1 MAKLTTYQADTR
13 FASGDILIKDGT
25 NGTRKIAAS
34 DAAVEF
40 AGLVSAVNHR
50 NIYRGK
56 SLGTSVTAAQKA
68 AIANGTF
75 DDLFIG
81 DYWTIGGI
89 KYRIADM
96 DYWLNCGDTSTT
108 KHHLVM
114 IPDRALYSAPMN
126 NTNTTDGGYVGSK
139 MYTTNLTQAKTT
151 IATAFGFG
159 AMLLTH
165 REHLTNAVTA
175 GAPSGSAW
183 FDSTVELMNEPM
195 VYGSHFFAPANN
207 GATVPARHTINN
219 SQLSIF
225 RLNPTMIK
233 NLETIWLRDVV
244 SAASFASVYVGGSSY
259 SYAASYSCGVRPDF
273 AIVGN

>member
-25 NGTRKIAAS
+25 NGTRKISAS

-114 IPDRALYSAPMN
+114 IPDKGLYLAVMN
-126 NTNTTDGGYVGSK
+126 NTNTTNGGYVGSK
-139 MYTTNLTQAKTT
+139 MYTTNLAQAKTT
-151 IATAFGFG
+151 ISTAFGD
-159 AMLLTH
+159 MLLTH
-165 REHLTNAVTA
+165 RKYLTNAVTA
-175 GAPSGSAW
+175 GVPSGGAW

-207 GATVPARHTINN
+207 GATVPTRYTINN

-225 RLNPTMIK
+225 RLNPTMFK
-233 NLETIWLRDVV
+233 DRESIWLRDVV
-244 SAASFASVYVGGSSY
+244 SAARFAFVYTYGNATCSGASGSH
-259 SYAASYSCGVRPDF
+259 GVRPDF

>member
-25 NGTRKIAAS
+25 NGTRKISAS

-81 DYWTIGGI
+81 DYWTIGSI

-114 IPDRALYSAPMN
+114 IPDQSLYSAVMN

-139 MYTTNLTQAKTT
+139 MYTTNLAQAKTT
-151 IATAFGFG
+151 ISTAFGD
-159 AMLLTH
+159 MLLTH
-165 REHLTNAVTA
+165 REYLTNAVTA
-175 GAPSGSAW
+175 GAPSGGAW

-195 VYGSHFFAPANN
+195 VYGSHFFASANN
-207 GATVPARHTINN
+207 GVTVPTRYTINN

-233 NLETIWLRDVV
+233 NRETIWLRDVV
-244 SAASFASVYVGGSSY
+244 SAASFAIVYYLG
-259 SYAASYSCGVRPDF
+259 YAAYNGASASNGVRPDF

>member
-1 MAKLTTYQADTR
+1 M
-13 FASGDILIKDGT
+13 
-25 NGTRKIAAS
+25 
-34 DAAVEF
+34 
-40 AGLVSAVNHR
+40 
-50 NIYRGK
+50 
-56 SLGTSVTAAQKA
+56 TAAQKA
-68 AIANGTF
+68 AIASGTF

-81 DYWTIGGI
+81 DYWTIGSI

-114 IPDRALYSAPMN
+114 IPDNALYSAVMN
-126 NTNTTDGGYVGSK
+126 DTNTTAGGYVGSK
-139 MYTTNLTQAKTT
+139 MYTTNLAQAKTT
-151 IATAFGFG
+151 ISTAFGD
-159 AMLLTH
+159 MLLTH
-165 REHLTNAVTA
+165 REYLTNAVTA
-175 GAPSGSAW
+175 GAPSGGAW

-207 GATVPARHTINN
+207 GVTVPTRYTINN

-233 NLETIWLRDVV
+233 DRETIWLRDVV
-244 SAASFASVYVGGSSY
+244 SAANFAFVGNGGDAHYYNASVSI
-259 SYAASYSCGVRPDF
+259 GVRPDF

>member
-25 NGTRKIAAS
+25 NGTRKISAS

-56 SLGTSVTAAQKA
+56 SLGTLVTEAQKA

-114 IPDRALYSAPMN
+114 IPDKALYSAVMN
-126 NTNTTDGGYVGSK
+126 DTNTTDGGYVGSK
-139 MYTTNLTQAKTT
+139 MYTTNLAQAKTT
-151 IATAFGFG
+151 ISTAFGG
-159 AMLLTH
+159 MLLTH
-165 REHLTNAVTA
+165 REYLTNAVTA
-175 GAPSGSAW
+175 GAPSGGAW

-195 VYGSHFFAPANN
+195 VYGSHFFAPGNN
-207 GATVPARHTINN
+207 GVTIPTRYTINN

-225 RLNPTMIK
+225 RLNPTMFK
-233 NLETIWLRDVV
+233 NRESIWLRDVV
-244 SAASFASVYVGGSSY
+244 SAAGFAVVHVSGYPHYGNASY
-259 SYAASYSCGVRPDF
+259 SYGVRPDF

>member
-25 NGTRKIAAS
+25 NGTRKISAS

-81 DYWTIGGI
+81 DYWTIGSI

-96 DYWLNCGDTSTT
+96 DYWLNCGD
-108 KHHLVM
+108 
-114 IPDRALYSAPMN
+114 
-126 NTNTTDGGYVGSK
+126 
-139 MYTTNLTQAKTT
+139 
-151 IATAFGFG
+151 
-159 AMLLTH
+159 
-165 REHLTNAVTA
+165 
-175 GAPSGSAW
+175 
-183 FDSTVELMNEPM
+183 
-195 VYGSHFFAPANN
+195 
-207 GATVPARHTINN
+207 
-219 SQLSIF
+219 
-225 RLNPTMIK
+225 
-233 NLETIWLRDVV
+233 
-244 SAASFASVYVGGSSY
+244 
-259 SYAASYSCGVRPDF
+259 SCC
-273 AIVGN
+273 

>member
-1 MAKLTTYQADTR
+1 MANLTTYQADTR

-81 DYWTIGGI
+81 DYWTIGSI

-114 IPDRALYSAPMN
+114 IPDKALYSAVMN
-126 NTNTTDGGYVGSK
+126 DTNTTAGGYVGSK
-139 MYTTNLTQAKTT
+139 MYTTNLAQAKTT
-151 IATAFGFG
+151 ISTAFDD
-159 AMLLTH
+159 MLLTH
-165 REHLTNAVTA
+165 REYLTNAVTA
-175 GAPSGSAW
+175 GAPSGGAW

-207 GATVPARHTINN
+207 GVTIPTRHTINN

-233 NLETIWLRDVV
+233 NRETIWLRDVV
-244 SAASFASVYVGGSSY
+244 SAAFFAVVAAYGYPSFNGAS
-259 SYAASYSCGVRPDF
+259 AANGVRPDF

>member
-25 NGTRKIAAS
+25 NGTRKISAS

-81 DYWTIGGI
+81 DYWTIGSI

-114 IPDRALYSAPMN
+114 IPDKALYSAVMN
-126 NTNTTDGGYVGSK
+126 DTNTTAGGYVGSK
-139 MYTTNLTQAKTT
+139 MYTTNLAQAKTT
-151 IATAFGFG
+151 ISTAFGG
-159 AMLLTH
+159 MLLTH
-165 REHLTNAVTA
+165 REYLTNAVTA
-175 GAPSGSAW
+175 GAPSGGAW

-207 GATVPARHTINN
+207 GVTVPTRYTINN

-225 RLNPTMIK
+225 RLNPTMFK
-233 NLETIWLRDVV
+233 DRRSIWLRDVV
-244 SAASFASVYVGGSSY
+244 SAAYFAFVFSY
-259 SYAASYSCGVRPDF
+259 GTADCTDASASIGVRPDF

>member
-68 AIANGTF
+68 AIAGGTF

-114 IPDRALYSAPMN
+114 ITDKALYSAVMN
-126 NTNTTDGGYVGSK
+126 DTDTTAGGYVGSK
-139 MYTTNLTQAKTT
+139 MYTTNLAQAKTT
-151 IATAFGFG
+151 ISTAFGD
-159 AMLLTH
+159 MLLTH
-165 REHLTNAVTA
+165 REYLTNAVTA
-175 GAPSGSAW
+175 GAPSGGAW
-183 FDSTVELMNEPM
+183 FDSTVELMNETM
-195 VYGSHFFAPANN
+195 VYGNHFFAAANN
-207 GATVPARHTINN
+207 GVTIPTRHTINN

-233 NLETIWLRDVV
+233 DRETIWLRDVV
-244 SAASFASVYVGGSSY
+244 SAANFAHMHTYGYTYYYG
-259 SYAASYSCGVRPDF
+259 ASYSGGVRPDF

>member
-25 NGTRKIAAS
+25 NGTRKISAS

-81 DYWTIGGI
+81 DYWTIGSI

-96 DYWLNCGDTSTT
+96 DYWLNCGDISTT

-114 IPDRALYSAPMN
+114 IPDKALYSAAMN
-126 NTNTTDGGYVGSK
+126 DTNTTAGGYVGSK
-139 MYTTNLTQAKTT
+139 MYTTNLAQAKTT
-151 IATAFGFG
+151 ISTAFGG
-159 AMLLTH
+159 MLLTH
-165 REHLTNAVTA
+165 REYLTNAVTA
-175 GAPSGSAW
+175 GAPSGGAW

-195 VYGSHFFAPANN
+195 VYGSHFFAPAND
-207 GATVPARHTINN
+207 GVTVPIRQTINN

-233 NLETIWLRDVV
+233 NRETIWLRDVQSAGNFAVVGNTGYTAFV
-244 SAASFASVYVGGSSY
+244 SASNSL
-259 SYAASYSCGVRPDF
+259 GVRPDF
-273 AIVGN
+273 AIVGD

>member
-25 NGTRKIAAS
+25 NGTRKISAS

-81 DYWTIGGI
+81 DYWTIGSI

-114 IPDRALYSAPMN
+114 IPDKALYSAVMN
-126 NTNTTDGGYVGSK
+126 DTNTTAGGYVGSN
-139 MYTTNLTQAKTT
+139 MYTTNLAQAKTT
-151 IATAFGFG
+151 ISTAFGN
-159 AMLLTH
+159 MLLTH
-165 REHLTNAVTA
+165 REYLTNAVTA
-175 GAPSGSAW
+175 GMPSGGAW

-207 GATVPARHTINN
+207 GVTAPNRYTINN

-233 NLETIWLRDVV
+233 NRETIWLRDVV
-244 SAASFASVYVGGSSY
+244 SAANFALVATYGHPTSGS
-259 SYAASYSCGVRPDF
+259 ASGSLGVRPDF

>member
-114 IPDRALYSAPMN
+114 IPDKALYSAVMN
-126 NTNTTDGGYVGSK
+126 DTNTTAGGYVGSK
-139 MYTTNLTQAKTT
+139 MYTTNLAQAKTT
-151 IATAFGFG
+151 ISTAFGD
-159 AMLLTH
+159 MLLTH
-165 REHLTNAVTA
+165 REYLTNAVTA
-175 GAPSGSAW
+175 GAPSGCAW

-207 GATVPARHTINN
+207 GVTAPARYTINN

-233 NLETIWLRDVV
+233 NQETIWLRDVV
-244 SAASFASVYVGGSSY
+244 SASYFAIMGNLGITFCCGVLSSF
-259 SYAASYSCGVRPDF
+259 GVRPDF

>member
-81 DYWTIGGI
+81 DYWTIGSI

-114 IPDRALYSAPMN
+114 IPDKALYSAVMN
-126 NTNTTDGGYVGSK
+126 DTDTTAGGYVGSK
-139 MYTTNLTQAKTT
+139 MYTTNLAQAKTT
-151 IATAFGFG
+151 ISTAFGG
-159 AMLLTH
+159 MLLTH
-165 REHLTNAVTA
+165 REYLTNAVTA
-175 GAPSGSAW
+175 GAPSGGAW

-207 GATVPARHTINN
+207 GVTVPARYTINN

-233 NLETIWLRDVV
+233 DRETIWLRDVV
-244 SAASFASVYVGGSSY
+244 SAAYFALVYNYGCPY
-259 SYAASYSCGVRPDF
+259 SYNASSSCGVRPDF

>member
-81 DYWTIGGI
+81 DYWTIGSI

-114 IPDRALYSAPMN
+114 IPDKALYSAGMN
-126 NTNTTDGGYVGSK
+126 DTNTTDGGYVGSK
-139 MYTTNLTQAKTT
+139 MYTTNLAQAKTT
-151 IATAFGFG
+151 ISTAFGG
-159 AMLLTH
+159 MLLTH
-165 REHLTNAVTA
+165 REYLTNAVTA
-175 GAPSGSAW
+175 GAPSGGAW

-207 GATVPARHTINN
+207 GVTVPTRHTINN

-233 NLETIWLRDVV
+233 NRETIWLRDVV
-244 SAASFASVYVGGSSY
+244 SAEIFASVNGTGGVNIG
-259 SYAASYSCGVRPDF
+259 AASGSYGVRPDF